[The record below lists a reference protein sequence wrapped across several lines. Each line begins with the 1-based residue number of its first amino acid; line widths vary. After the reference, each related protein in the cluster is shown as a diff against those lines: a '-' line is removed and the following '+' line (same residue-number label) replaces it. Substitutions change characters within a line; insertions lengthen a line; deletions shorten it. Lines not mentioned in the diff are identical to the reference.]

1 MFSTLA
7 SPTQVTVLGSWA
19 MTAPLMGEGGCQ
31 WKCTGNSILP
41 NQGWDPASLVCKR
54 MELRLTLASCL
65 EHLQLLLFQW
75 LGAECCRREHNK
87 VHRSLQQDN
96 LVHSTQTSR
105 QSPHRRGHP
114 RVSLLGPGLSLS
126 PICSIESGR
135 CQCLQP
141 APTCRFM
148 LNTEVP

>member
-1 MFSTLA
+1 MLP

-31 WKCTGNSILP
+31 WKCTGSSILP
-41 NQGWDPASLVCKR
+41 NQGWDPASLVCRR
-54 MELRLTLASCL
+54 MELRLTLGSCL
-65 EHLQLLLFQW
+65 GHLQLVQLSATGEGTIRHSATLSQ
-75 LGAECCRREHNK
+75 
-87 VHRSLQQDN
+87 VHRSLQQDD

-105 QSPHRRGHP
+105 QSPQRRGHP

-135 CQCLQP
+135 CQRLQP
-141 APTCRFM
+141 ALTCRFM